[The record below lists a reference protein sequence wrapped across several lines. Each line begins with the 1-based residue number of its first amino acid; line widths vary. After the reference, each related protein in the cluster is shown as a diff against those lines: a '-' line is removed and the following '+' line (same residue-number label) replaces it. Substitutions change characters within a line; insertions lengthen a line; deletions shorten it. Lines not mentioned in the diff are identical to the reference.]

1 VEEPTDSTVV
11 VGHSP
16 TKDTMTQH
24 PKVKAT
30 PEQVQAEIE
39 ANEKL
44 NLVTPNYRKNRNK
57 GVNREIT
64 NTTPPPTL
72 EEVWARE

>member
-1 VEEPTDSTVV
+1 
-11 VGHSP
+11 
-16 TKDTMTQH
+16 MTQH